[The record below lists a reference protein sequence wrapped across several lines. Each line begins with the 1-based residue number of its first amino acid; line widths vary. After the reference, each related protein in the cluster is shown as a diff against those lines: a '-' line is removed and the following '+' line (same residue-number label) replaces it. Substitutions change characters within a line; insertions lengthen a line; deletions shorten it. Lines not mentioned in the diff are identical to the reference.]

1 MKENVVRFSL
11 IQRIEH
17 ATVMSLFTVLALTG
31 LPQKFYDAGWA
42 PVLIGYLGGVDTA
55 RWIHRAAGIIFTLV
69 CVVHIAR
76 LAFLASTGRIG
87 LALVPNR
94 QDFRDAVITL
104 RYYLG
109 LSDVQAR
116 FDRFD
121 YRQKFEYWGLV
132 LGAVV
137 VAVTGFVL
145 LYPAQVTRFL
155 PGELVPAA
163 MVAHSNEGLMA
174 FLVVIVWHIYN
185 AHLNPDV
192 FPFDTS
198 IFTGRI
204 SRERLHHEHPL
215 EYERLV
221 EEERRQA
228 KGQEAAA
235 EKIA

>member
-1 MKENVVRFSL
+1 MKTEFVRFSP

-17 ATVMSLFTVLALTG
+17 VAVMSLFTVLAITG
-31 LPQKFYDAGWA
+31 LPQKFYDHGWA
-42 PVLIGYLGGVDTA
+42 QTMMGWLGGVDLA
-55 RWIHRAAGIIFTLV
+55 RGWHRAAGIAFSVLV
-69 CVVHIAR
+69 VVHIGR
-76 LAFLASTGRIG
+76 LTFGVLRGRTP
-87 LALVPNR
+87 LSLVPNR

-109 LSDVQAR
+109 VSDQQAK

-121 YRQKFEYWGLV
+121 YRQKFEYWGLIM
-132 LGAVV
+132 GAMV

-145 LYPAQVTRFL
+145 LYPAEATMWL
-155 PGELVPAA
+155 PGQVVPASL
-163 MVAHSNEGLMA
+163 VAHSNEGLLA

-215 EYERLV
+215 EYERLTAD
-221 EEERRQA
+221 EPE
-228 KGQEAAA
+228 QESRVA
-235 EKIA
+235 